1 MDVITF
7 ISFFIFGFYLAGRL
21 YFRRVKALS
30 NVPWWVGDPVHG
42 AVGMFASRLPVEWAW
57 LVSVLYVVYQVF
69 DWRIKGSDAAKD
81 VGTFLAGV
89 LVGLGYDVVKF

>member
-1 MDVITF
+1 MDPITF

-30 NVPWWVGDPVHG
+30 EVPWWVGDPVHG
-42 AVGMFASRLPVEWAW
+42 AVGMFVSRLSVEWAW
-57 LVSVLYVVYQVF
+57 LVAVMYVVYQVL
-69 DWRIKGSDAAKD
+69 DWRINGSDAAKD
-81 VGTFLAGV
+81 VATFLGGL